1 MKYLINLK
9 KTNIQ
14 IFPLFIREFKKE
26 LNDTKLNYVEDAF
39 SKLDINENE
48 RVPIEYI
55 KKKYDAK
62 NHPEVISGKKNE
74 EENLLEFI
82 DCFEINF
89 DLLNPNIN
97 DNFVDFEIFASF
109 YEYVAFVFDN
119 DEIFRK
125 ILKSTFH

>member
-1 MKYLINLK
+1 MKM
-9 KTNIQ
+9 
-14 IFPLFIREFKKE
+14 KE
-26 LNDTKLNYVEDAF
+26 YKLNI
-39 SKLDINENE
+39 L
-48 RVPIEYI
+48 

-97 DNFVDFEIFASF
+97 DNFVDFEIFDNC
-109 YEYVAFVFDN
+109 YEYVAFVYDN
-119 DEIFRK
+119 DEIFGK